1 MAELWPPEQPHATT
15 NHKARG
21 KRCKAGTRKRVCKKD
36 GQEVID
42 CFDPCSSS
50 SPTGGNDD
58 GKKRLKQTIR
68 SLNVTV
74 KKLQDD
80 RQKCLHMLKERDNHI
95 AAFKKREHKT
105 LKNMNRA
112 NTTIK
117 ELVTEPLKY
126 RAELKKFREKLTA
139 AEMNIHNVM
148 SMNNGLQNQNQIL
161 LNKCKELNTRCD
173 REKHE
178 KTKCARQLS
187 ALQTELAD
195 CHKQLKQ
202 CLEQQ
207 ANPDSF
213 GESSDS
219 EDAEAAPRHTAAA
232 APAAAP
238 RHTAAAAPAAPSH
251 TAAAAA
257 AASSH
262 TAAAAPAAPSHTAAT
277 STSRLKKTTSQ
288 GNKLRAKYS
297 KTVR

>member
-1 MAELWPPEQPHATT
+1 MAELWPPEPHAPNP
-15 NHKARG
+15 NHNKARA

-42 CFDPCSSS
+42 CFDPCTSSLPS
-50 SPTGGNDD
+50 GGNDD
-58 GKKRLKQTIR
+58 GKKRLNLTIR

-80 RQKCLHMLKERDNHI
+80 RQKYLHMLKERDNHI

-105 LKNMNRA
+105 MKSMKKA

-126 RAELKKFREKLTA
+126 RADLKKYREKLSA

-161 LNKCKELNTRCD
+161 LNKCKELNARYE
-173 REKHE
+173 REKNE
-178 KTKCARQLS
+178 KTKCATRLS
-187 ALQTELAD
+187 ALQTELAE

-219 EDAEAAPRHTAAA
+219 EDAAPPRHT
-232 APAAAP
+232 
-238 RHTAAAAPAAPSH
+238 
-251 TAAAAA
+251 A

-262 TAAAAPAAPSHTAAT
+262 TAAAASRASHTTAAAAT
-277 STSRLKKTTSQ
+277 SRKSASQ
-288 GNKLRAKYS
+288 KSAGNKLRAKYS
-297 KTVR
+297 K

>member
-1 MAELWPPEQPHATT
+1 MSQTSEQVMAELWPPEPHATT
-15 NHKARG
+15 NHNKARA

-80 RQKCLHMLKERDNHI
+80 RQKCLHMLKERDNYI
-95 AAFKKREHKT
+95 EAFKKREHKT
-105 LKNMNRA
+105 MKSMKKA

-117 ELVTEPLKY
+117 ELVTEPLKC
-126 RAELKKFREKLTA
+126 RADLKKYREKLSA

-148 SMNNGLQNQNQIL
+148 SMNNGLQIQNENL

-173 REKHE
+173 REKNE

-187 ALQTELAD
+187 ALKNDLAE

-213 GESSDS
+213 GESSSDES
-219 EDAEAAPRHTAAA
+219 EDSHTAAA
-232 APAAAP
+232 AAS
-238 RHTAAAAPAAPSH
+238 SH
-251 TAAAAA
+251 TAAAA

-262 TAAAAPAAPSHTAAT
+262 TAAAAAASRASHTTAAAAT
-277 STSRLKKTTSQ
+277 SRKSASQ
-288 GNKLRAKYS
+288 KSAGNKLRAKYS
-297 KTVR
+297 K